1 VRRGGGPGSRD
12 RSLVVPAV
20 LGLVLAMGAFRRT
33 MGGPRH
39 RFWDRMTLTGFLLGG
54 WALATSPPTRR
65 LRSGW
70 REAVVGFLTAGLLY
84 GLFRLGDG
92 LASRLLARGNEEIAA
107 IYALGRLRPRWELA
121 LRIGG
126 VIGPSEE
133 LFWRGQ
139 VQSALMERLGR
150 VPGTVLTILAYALV
164 HLPSRNR
171 TLVLAAAAAGTF
183 WGVLYAVGVPLGAL
197 VVSHVAW
204 DLWIFLVA
212 PTREVEP

>member
-1 VRRGGGPGSRD
+1 
-12 RSLVVPAV
+12 
-20 LGLVLAMGAFRRT
+20 
-33 MGGPRH
+33 
-39 RFWDRMTLTGFLLGG
+39 
-54 WALATSPPTRR
+54 
-65 LRSGW
+65 
-70 REAVVGFLTAGLLY
+70 
-84 GLFRLGDG
+84 
-92 LASRLLARGNEEIAA
+92 
-107 IYALGRLRPRWELA
+107 
-121 LRIGG
+121 
-126 VIGPSEE
+126 
-133 LFWRGQ
+133 
-139 VQSALMERLGR
+139 MERLGR